1 MQASPFGTTKPAIA
15 DGCTS
20 GRPPTGL
27 AGRYGSS
34 MGVGIAELLFVL
46 VLSLLVPFVALF
58 AIYWAVRL
66 GVRHGMRDESFP
78 DRRT

>member
-1 MQASPFGTTKPAIA
+1 MRVSPFGTTKLAMA

-20 GRPPTGL
+20 VRPPTGL

-46 VLSLLVPFVALF
+46 VLSLLVPVVALF

-66 GVRHGMRDESFP
+66 GVRHGMRDVSLA